1 MRLNDLLPHSPS
13 LPIDEPGYPL
23 EKTQAGATRHTR
35 VAGQRPEATTH
46 AGHSPKCPALSAL
59 AMNPSG
65 KRIWPQSACLCLH
78 PPELM
83 TRNACRASRIPTAH
97 EARQL

>member
-1 MRLNDLLPHSPS
+1 MRLNELLPHSPS

-59 AMNPSG
+59 AIGQTHLATERMFVLAPAG
-65 KRIWPQSACLCLH
+65 AYDAQCLQSFANSH
-78 PPELM
+78 
-83 TRNACRASRIPTAH
+83 RA
-97 EARQL
+97 